1 MVELWGGG
9 DSRVQLLRLDVLN
22 AVTAAGADGHVRHVG
37 GGGLGGTPSI
47 EAEHWR
53 M

>member
-1 MVELWGGG
+1 MVELWDGG
-9 DSRVQLLRLDVLN
+9 DSSVQLLGLNVLD
-22 AVTAAGADGHVRHVG
+22 AVAAAGADGHVRCVG
-37 GGGLGGTPSI
+37 GSGLGGTLSI